1 MVQGKPT
8 TRLKVRVGD
17 FQLTQQEKKAVYD
30 VLDSN
35 RITEGPKTA
44 KFENEF
50 SKYIDVKDTVLVNS
64 GTSALIT
71 GLSALKHVNPNIKEG
86 NYVITSP
93 LTYVATSNAI
103 LHNGLIPHFVDIDA
117 KTFNITPEK
126 IKEEL
131 ESNIDYSKYSIILPV
146 HLMGYPAEMD
156 EINTIAKKHH
166 LDVFEDSA
174 QAHGTKYKGK
184 KCGSMSTAS
193 SFSFY
198 VAHNIQVG
206 EMGALC
212 TNNLDIA
219 TFSRSYKANGRM
231 CDCKTCTR
239 AKGTCPKLAI
249 DPTIDPRFTHT
260 EIGYNFKTSDIMAAI
275 GIEQLKKAEQIMK
288 TRYQNVKYLN
298 EALETLSDKIQL
310 PVLSPDVSYLA
321 YPLVIKDAKTN
332 REKLT
337 RQLEQHG
344 VETRPLFN
352 CIPLHQP
359 AYANMKKEYEDKLPN
374 AKYIGQKGFYIGC
387 HQYLKQE
394 DLEYI
399 IQAFKQVF

>member
-1 MVQGKPT
+1 MS
-8 TRLKVRVGD
+8 LKIRVGD
-17 FQLTQQEKKAVYD
+17 FQLTQKEKKAIMD

-35 RITEGPKTA
+35 RITEGVKTA
-44 KFENEF
+44 RFEDDF
-50 SKYIDVKDTVLVNS
+50 SKYIGVEHTVLVNS

-71 GLSALKHVNPNIKEG
+71 GLNSIKHINSNVKEDS
-86 NYVITSP
+86 YVITSP
-93 LTYVATSNAI
+93 LTYVATSNAVR
-103 LHNGLIPHFVDIDA
+103 LTGLVPRFVDVDPN
-117 KTFNITPEK
+117 TFNITPEK

-131 ESNIDYSKYSIILPV
+131 DSSDDSSEYSIILPV

-156 EINTIAKKHH
+156 EINTIAKKNY

-174 QAHGTKYKGK
+174 QAHGSKYKGK
-184 KCGSMSTAS
+184 ICGSMSTAS

-212 TNNLDIA
+212 TNNPDIA
-219 TFSRSYKANGRM
+219 TYSRRFKANGRM

-239 AKGTCPKLAI
+239 AKGTCPKL
-249 DPTIDPRFTHT
+249 TINPNLDPRFTHT

-275 GIEQLKKAEQIMK
+275 GIEQLKKAEQIML
-288 TRYQNVKYLN
+288 TRYQNVKHLN
-298 EALETLSDKIQL
+298 EELDSLSDKIQL
-310 PVLSPDVSYLA
+310 PILSNDVSYLA
-321 YPLVIKDAKTN
+321 YPIVIKDKKIN
-332 REKLT
+332 REKIT
-337 RQLEQHG
+337 RKLEQHG

-352 CIPLHQP
+352 CIPLQQP
-359 AYANMKKEYEDKLPN
+359 AYAHMKKDYEDKLPN

-399 IQAFKQVF
+399 TKIFKQVF